1 MTASH
6 VPGSVLGAR
15 DMAVNQTN
23 KFSALMELLFY
34 MGQDGERRKLV
45 RSEKK
50 TGKKHIMVGVIQI
63 I

>member
-1 MTASH
+1 
-6 VPGSVLGAR
+6 
-15 DMAVNQTN
+15 MAVNQTN
-23 KFSALMELLFY
+23 EFSALTELLFY

>member
-1 MTASH
+1 MTACH
-6 VPGSVLGAR
+6 APGSVLGAR

-23 KFSALMELLFY
+23 KFSALTELLFY
-34 MGQDGERRKLV
+34 MRQDGERRKLV

-50 TGKKHIMVGVIQI
+50 TGKKHIMVGVIRI

>member
-1 MTASH
+1 
-6 VPGSVLGAR
+6 
-15 DMAVNQTN
+15 MAVNQTS
-23 KFSALMELLFY
+23 KFSALTELLFY
-34 MGQDGERRKLV
+34 MQQDGERRKLV